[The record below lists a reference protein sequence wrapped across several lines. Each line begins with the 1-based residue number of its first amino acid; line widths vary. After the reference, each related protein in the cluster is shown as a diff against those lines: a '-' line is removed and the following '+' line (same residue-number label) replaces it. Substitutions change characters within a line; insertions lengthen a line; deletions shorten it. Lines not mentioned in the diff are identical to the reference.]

1 MERLRRILGHT
12 TYVMVMR
19 YVHLDKG
26 DLGKDFDER
35 SRSRRAWVNS
45 MLYVLESAIKF
56 ERMFATT
63 AVSVSGINSPPTK
76 PGETAP
82 EESSS
87 PGVTDTLV
95 AGTGDVRPPSPPWR
109 EIAIRRPPTG
119 YLSFYIAD
127 DLSRLPVRAVTL
139 PGNNKA
145 DPNLETATYGL
156 FSTCERL
163 MRAGIVARGI
173 EYIFFLTN
181 PKSAGRRL
189 TGYYRLRWYYEHA
202 RGDFAV
208 AATEQHFVMPALS
221 PSDLFPAL
229 RSLVFSH
236 FRGYKSVDA
245 EATAA
250 LLEALHAR
258 PDATTD
264 YLGEIDRLERF
275 NAYHT
280 GNRHWNSKQPF
291 SWEVARGYLRT
302 GIEPAAKSNV
312 SPTNQ
317 WRCKQCSAV
326 VYNRALLRS
335 CPHCQGLGTLEP
347 MIVEG

>member
-1 MERLRRILGHT
+1 MSH
-12 TYVMVMR
+12 
-19 YVHLDKG
+19 
-26 DLGKDFDER
+26 
-35 SRSRRAWVNS
+35 
-45 MLYVLESAIKF
+45 ESAVRF

-63 AVSVSGINSPPTK
+63 AMPVSDINSPPPK
-76 PGETAP
+76 PGDRAP
-82 EESSS
+82 EEGSS
-87 PGVTDTLV
+87 PGVTDASV

-127 DLSRLPVRAVTL
+127 DLSPLPVRAVTL

-208 AATEQHFVMPALS
+208 AATEQHFVMPALT
-221 PSDLFPAL
+221 PSDLSPAL
-229 RSLVFSH
+229 RSLVFAH

-250 LLEALHAR
+250 LLEALHTR
-258 PDATTD
+258 PNATTD

-280 GNRHWNSKQPF
+280 GNRHWNSKEPF
-291 SWEVARGYLRT
+291 SWEVARGYVRT